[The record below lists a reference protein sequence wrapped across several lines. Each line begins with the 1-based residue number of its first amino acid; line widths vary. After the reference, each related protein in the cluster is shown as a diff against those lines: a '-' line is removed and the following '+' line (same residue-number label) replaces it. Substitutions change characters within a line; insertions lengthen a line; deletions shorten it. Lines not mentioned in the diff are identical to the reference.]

1 MRTRAIFHNAGLLQE
16 QGEVIV
22 LRELRRLGLSG
33 IVPSHGAVLEV
44 LRTQERA
51 GMSELARRI
60 GRSKS
65 TATALV
71 DKLVRLGYVTR
82 EPGGEDGRSIAVALT
97 PKGRA
102 IMQGVEAVSASLAA
116 WLDSR
121 LSQKEQD
128 ELERLLAK
136 SLGIDL
142 PG

>member
-1 MRTRAIFHNAGLLQE
+1 MAHPF
-16 QGEVIV
+16 
-22 LRELRRLGLSG
+22 
-33 IVPSHGAVLEV
+33 
-44 LRTQERA
+44 
-51 GMSELARRI
+51 
-60 GRSKS
+60 
-65 TATALV
+65 
-71 DKLVRLGYVTR
+71 
-82 EPGGEDGRSIAVALT
+82 PGGEDGRSIAVALT
-97 PKGRA
+97 HKGRA